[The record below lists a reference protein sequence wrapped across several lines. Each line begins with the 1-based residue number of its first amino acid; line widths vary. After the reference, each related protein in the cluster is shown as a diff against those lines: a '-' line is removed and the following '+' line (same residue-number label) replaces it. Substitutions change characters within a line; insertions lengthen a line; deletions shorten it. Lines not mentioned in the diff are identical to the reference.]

1 MKKKVYLAGAMACY
15 GKDDTTAKD
24 WRNQAKRWFKD
35 QTDNFKVISPTD
47 YYEYGNTFHQ
57 TEKEVMRFD
66 LRKVKEA
73 DVVLVNLNDLSK
85 SLGTSDE
92 ILFAYLNNIPIIGF
106 LKPKVYVYNSS
117 EVYNVDEE
125 IAQLHPWKREQLDRI
140 ECAHDG
146 MVKALVEGLDEGQQ
160 KILVKSLLNL
170 RTFFDSYKK
179 D

>member
-24 WRNQAKRWFKD
+24 WRNQVKKWFKD

-47 YYEYGNTFHQ
+47 YYEYGKTFHQ

-73 DVVLVNLNDLSK
+73 DVVLVNLNDLEK

-92 ILFAYLNNIPIIGF
+92 ILLAYLCGIPVIGF
-106 LKPKVYVYNSS
+106 LKPKTNVYNS
-117 EVYNVDEE
+117 NEE
-125 IAQLHPWKREQLDRI
+125 ITQLHPWKREQLDRI

-146 MVKALVEGLDEGQQ
+146 MVKAMQY
-160 KILVKSLLNL
+160 I
-170 RTFFDSYKK
+170 K
-179 D
+179 DYYG